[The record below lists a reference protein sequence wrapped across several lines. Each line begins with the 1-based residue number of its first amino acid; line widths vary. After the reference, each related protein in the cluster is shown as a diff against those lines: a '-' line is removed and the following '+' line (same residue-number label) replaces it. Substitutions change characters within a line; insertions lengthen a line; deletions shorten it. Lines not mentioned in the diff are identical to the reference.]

1 MEEKKMIPNCVGCKE
16 ELNFAFEYAKKGLYL
31 ATSIDCP
38 SSYPNVREHFCL
50 MMVDDDGNIMV
61 K

>member
-1 MEEKKMIPNCVGCKE
+1 MIPNCVGCKE